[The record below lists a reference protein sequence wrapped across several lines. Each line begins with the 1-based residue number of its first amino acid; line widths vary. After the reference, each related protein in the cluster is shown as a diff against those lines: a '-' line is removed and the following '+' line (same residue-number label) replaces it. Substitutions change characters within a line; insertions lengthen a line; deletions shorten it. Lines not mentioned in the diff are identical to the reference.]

1 MHTEDKVNE
10 KIISVN
16 EEKIRTELTG
26 LVRETVE
33 QTLNKL
39 LDMKQKIVKVIG

>member
-1 MHTEDKVNE
+1 MHTEDKVDE

-16 EEKIRTELTG
+16 EEKIRTELSG

-39 LDMKQKIVKVIG
+39 LEH